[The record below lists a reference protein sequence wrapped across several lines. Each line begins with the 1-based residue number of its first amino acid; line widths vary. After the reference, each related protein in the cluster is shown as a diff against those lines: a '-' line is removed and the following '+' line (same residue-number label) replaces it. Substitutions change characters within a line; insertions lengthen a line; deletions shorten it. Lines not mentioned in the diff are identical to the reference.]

1 MLVPKKHTWLRI
13 ILYTRGTPIR
23 DMWRRWLVVTLTAV
37 VITYLEVSLDFFH
50 LELTIVPFSLV
61 GLALSIFLGFRNNAS
76 YDRFWEGRKLWGKL
90 VNNSRTIAREHQML
104 IGAVPE
110 RDGGDPNAATE
121 SEIREIQKHLTYTM
135 MGYVHSL
142 RLHLRGQKQ
151 LDELAPFL
159 APELLERLE
168 DSQNRPITILE
179 HMGAKYRELWQRGLV
194 HVMHLPRLE
203 ACLEINADVQ
213 GGCERILKTP
223 VPYAYTV
230 LLHRIVAVYCFM
242 LPFGLVQSLGMVTP
256 AVVAFVAYAFLGLD
270 ALGDSLEEPFGFDDG
285 DLPLTQLSRMIEI
298 NLRQNLGETELP
310 PQIVAV
316 NDVLP

>member
-1 MLVPKKHTWLRI
+1 V
-13 ILYTRGTPIR
+13 
-23 DMWRRWLVVTLTAV
+23 VVTITAV
-37 VITYLEVSLDFFH
+37 VLTYIEVEFDFFH

-76 YDRFWEGRKLWGKL
+76 YDRFWEGRKLWGSL
-90 VNNSRTIAREHQML
+90 VNNARTLAREHELL
-104 IGAVPE
+104 IGIVPA
-110 RDGGDPNAATE
+110 RDGGDPVAATPD
-121 SEIREIQKHLTYTM
+121 EIRAIRTGLTYTL
-135 MGYVHSL
+135 MGYVHAL
-142 RLHLRGQKQ
+142 RLHLRGQQQ

-159 APELLERLE
+159 SAELLARLE
-168 DSQNRPITILE
+168 TSQNRPATILE
-179 HMGAKYRELWQRGLV
+179 DMSRRYRALWERGLI

-203 ACLEINADVQ
+203 HLLETNTDVQ

-223 VPYAYTV
+223 VPFAFTV

-242 LPFGLVQSLGMVTP
+242 LPFGLVKSLGMVTP
-256 AVVAFVAYAFLGLD
+256 AVVAFVAYAFMGLD

-298 NLRQNLGETELP
+298 NLRQTLGETDLP
-310 PQIVAV
+310 AQIVAQ

>member
-1 MLVPKKHTWLRI
+1 MLVPEKHTWLRI

-23 DMWRRWLVVTLTAV
+23 DMWRRWLTVTLTAF
-37 VITYLEVSLDFFH
+37 VITYMEVKLDFFN

-90 VNNSRTIAREHQML
+90 VNNARTMAREHQML
-104 IGAVPE
+104 IGPVPE
-110 RDGGDPNAATE
+110 RDGGEANVASAE
-121 SEIREIQKHLTYTM
+121 EIREIHRGLTYAM
-135 MGYVHSL
+135 MGYVHAL
-142 RLHLRGQKQ
+142 RLHLRGQKH

-159 APELLERLE
+159 APELMTQLE
-168 DSQNRPITILE
+168 DSHNRPITILE
-179 HMGAKYRELWQRGLV
+179 HIGARYRELWQRGLV

-298 NLRQNLGETELP
+298 NLRQALGETDLP
-310 PQIVAV
+310 PAIEPL